1 MKTLESYTQTNCIY
15 TGERGNWL
23 TVACQHRDS
32 DILTRSNWRVA
43 LEMLGGEGEEVVIE
57 RLGHWA
63 VGWIEYMLIA
73 PGSSKIQIAE
83 TIEKNLADYPV
94 LDDMDYSNLQFERAN
109 IFWKQLSCEERH
121 SYFIPNL
128 PKSAA
133 KLSLSTLLRRY
144 ECDDLIY
151 SLTQ

>member
-1 MKTLESYTQTNCIY
+1 MKTLESYVQTNCIY
-15 TGERGNWL
+15 TGERENWFV
-23 TVACQHRDS
+23 VACQHRQS

-43 LEMLGGEGEEVVIE
+43 VGMLGGEGKEVVIE

-63 VGWIEYMLIA
+63 VGWIEYMLVA

-94 LDDMDYSNLQFERAN
+94 LDDMDYSNLQFEEAN
-109 IFWKQLSCEERH
+109 NFWKQISYEERH
-121 SYFIPNL
+121 SYIPNL

-144 ECDDLIY
+144 DCDDLID